1 MDGNAAT
8 GAAETAGGAA
18 QARSIMTRLIGCAGW
33 TRRSERPPLDVR
45 WWGLWFV
52 LPVVVFFA
60 VFSVFPVFF
69 GFYLS
74 LTDYDLLSP
83 PLFVGLDNFRNLASD
98 KLFLTALVNTLV
110 FVVGATVPV
119 WASSLAAALLF
130 DQMFRGR
137 NIVKAIFFLPV
148 LPPAVVIAVIWR
160 LLLHPNGIA
169 TSSVGWFSGISEIPW
184 LANTVL
190 APLAMIVVHDWA
202 AIPFFML
209 IWLAG
214 LTGIPQEARDAAAV
228 DGAGALA
235 RFWYIDLPLLRS
247 TSLLVASLAT
257 INAFQSFVLQFVL
270 SSDQGGP
277 ANSTLVLGLLVFKY
291 GFQYF
296 RMGDAAAVSVV
307 MFAMIMSV
315 TLLQLWLGRRVY

>member
-1 MDGNAAT
+1 
-8 GAAETAGGAA
+8 
-18 QARSIMTRLIGCAGW
+18 
-33 TRRSERPPLDVR
+33 
-45 WWGLWFV
+45 
-52 LPVVVFFA
+52 
-60 VFSVFPVFF
+60 
-69 GFYLS
+69 
-74 LTDYDLLSP
+74 
-83 PLFVGLDNFRNLASD
+83 
-98 KLFLTALVNTLV
+98 
-110 FVVGATVPV
+110 VPV
-119 WASSLAAALLF
+119 WAASLAAALLF

-137 NIVKAIFFLPV
+137 DIVKAIFFLPV

-169 TSSVGWFSGISEIPW
+169 TSTVGWFNGISEIPW
-184 LANTVL
+184 LANAVL

>member
-1 MDGNAAT
+1 VEGNADIGVREAADAAAPAT
-8 GAAETAGGAA
+8 AII
-18 QARSIMTRLIGCAGW
+18 ARRTSGW
-33 TRRSERPPLDVR
+33 ARRAERPPLDIR
-45 WWGLWFV
+45 WWGLRFV

-74 LTDYDLLSP
+74 LTDYDLLNP
-83 PLFVGLDNFRNLASD
+83 PVFVGLDNFRNLASD
-98 KLFLTALVNTLV
+98 KLFLTALANTLV
-110 FVVGATVPV
+110 FVAGATVPV
-119 WASSLAAALLF
+119 WALSLAAALLF
-130 DQMFRGR
+130 DQVFRGR
-137 NIVKAIFFLPV
+137 DVIKAIFFLPV
-148 LPPAVVIAVIWR
+148 LPPAAVIAVIWR

-169 TSSVGWFSGISEIPW
+169 TSTVGWFNGVSEIPW

-190 APLAMIVVHDWA
+190 APLAMIGVHDWA

-214 LTGIPQEARDAAAV
+214 LSGIPQEARDAAAV
-228 DGAGALA
+228 DGAGVLK
-235 RFWYIDLPLLRS
+235 RFWYIDLPLLRH
-247 TSLLVASLAT
+247 TSLLVASLST
-257 INAFQSFVLQFVL
+257 INAFQTFVLQFVL

-307 MFAMIMSV
+307 MFAIIMSV

>member
-1 MDGNAAT
+1 VNGQAAT
-8 GAAETAGGAA
+8 GAAETAP
-18 QARSIMTRLIGCAGW
+18 SIV
-33 TRRSERPPLDVR
+33 TRRTDSDGRRRRSPRASFDVR
-45 WWGLWFV
+45 WWGLCFV

-74 LTDYDLLSP
+74 LTDYDLLNP
-83 PLFVGLDNFRNLASD
+83 PLFVGLENFRNLASD
-98 KLFLTALVNTLV
+98 TLFLTALANTLV
-110 FVVGATVPV
+110 FVVGTTVPV
-119 WASSLAAALLF
+119 WAASLAAAILF
-130 DQMFRGR
+130 DQVFRGR
-137 NIVKAIFFLPV
+137 DVVKAIFFLPV
-148 LPPAVVIAVIWR
+148 LPPAVVIAVVWR
-160 LLLHPNGIA
+160 LLLHPNGIT
-169 TSSVGWFSGISEIPW
+169 TSIVGLFNGTTEIPW
-184 LANTVL
+184 LANTAL
-190 APLAMIVVHDWA
+190 APLAMILVHDWA

-214 LTGIPQEARDAAAV
+214 LTGIPQETRDAAKV

-235 RFWYIDLPLLRS
+235 RFWYVDLPLLRS

-307 MFAMIMSV
+307 MFAMILSV
-315 TLLQLWLGRRVY
+315 TLIQLWLGRRVY

>member
-1 MDGNAAT
+1 MDANAAN
-8 GAAETAGGAA
+8 AAEAAGEAA
-18 QARSIMTRLIGCAGW
+18 RPSTIMTQLLAGW
-33 TRRSERPPLDVR
+33 PRRSERPLGDVR
-45 WWGLWFV
+45 WWGLAFV
-52 LPVVVFFA
+52 LPVVFFFA

-83 PLFVGLDNFRNLASD
+83 PLFVGLDNFRNLATD
-98 KLFLTALVNTLV
+98 KLFLTALANTLV

-119 WASSLAAALLF
+119 WAASLAAALLF
-130 DQMFRGR
+130 DQVFRGR
-137 NIVKAIFFLPV
+137 DVIKAVFFLPV

-169 TSSVGWFSGISEIPW
+169 TSTVGWFNGISEIPW

-228 DGAGALA
+228 DGAGTLA
-235 RFWYIDLPLLRS
+235 RFWYIDLPLLRP

-307 MFAMIMSV
+307 MFALIMSV
-315 TLLQLWLGRRVY
+315 TLVQLWLGRRVY

>member
-1 MDGNAAT
+1 MDANAAN
-8 GAAETAGGAA
+8 AAEAAGEAA
-18 QARSIMTRLIGCAGW
+18 RQSTIMSRLLGGW
-33 TRRSERPPLDVR
+33 PRRSEAPPVDVR
-45 WWGLWFV
+45 WWGLYFV
-52 LPVVVFFA
+52 LPVVFFFA

-98 KLFLTALVNTLV
+98 KLFLTALANTLV

-119 WASSLAAALLF
+119 WAASLAAALLF

-137 NIVKAIFFLPV
+137 EVIKAIFFLPV
-148 LPPAVVIAVIWR
+148 LPPAVVIAVVWR

-169 TSSVGWFSGISEIPW
+169 TSTVGWFNGISEIPW

-235 RFWYIDLPLLRS
+235 RFWYIDLPLLRP

-307 MFAMIMSV
+307 MFALIMSV

>member
-1 MDGNAAT
+1 MDANAAN
-8 GAAETAGGAA
+8 AAEAAGEAA
-18 QARSIMTRLIGCAGW
+18 RPSTIMTQRLAGW
-33 TRRSERPPLDVR
+33 PRRSERPLGDVR
-45 WWGLWFV
+45 WWGLAFV
-52 LPVVVFFA
+52 LPVVFFFA

-83 PLFVGLDNFRNLASD
+83 PLFVGLDNFRNLATD
-98 KLFLTALVNTLV
+98 KLFLTALANTLV

-119 WASSLAAALLF
+119 WAASLAAALLF

-137 NIVKAIFFLPV
+137 DVIKAIFFLPV

-169 TSSVGWFSGISEIPW
+169 TSTVGWFNGISEIPW

-235 RFWYIDLPLLRS
+235 RFWYIDLPLLRP

-307 MFAMIMSV
+307 MFVLIMSV
-315 TLLQLWLGRRVY
+315 TLVQLWLGRRVY

>member
-8 GAAETAGGAA
+8 TAAETIGEAA
-18 QARSIMTRLIGCAGW
+18 HPPSMVTRLIGGAGW
-33 TRRSERPPLDVR
+33 PRRSPRSPLDIG

-52 LPVVVFFA
+52 LPVVMFFA
-60 VFSVFPVFF
+60 AFSVFPVFF

-83 PLFVGLDNFRNLASD
+83 PLFVGLDNFRNLAGD
-98 KLFLTALVNTLV
+98 KLFLTALANTLI
-110 FVVGATVPV
+110 FVLGATVPV
-119 WASSLAAALLF
+119 WGASLAAALLF
-130 DQMFRGR
+130 DQVFRGR
-137 NIVKAIFFLPV
+137 DVVKAIFFLPV

-160 LLLHPNGIA
+160 LLLHPNGIV
-169 TSSVGWFSGISEIPW
+169 TSMVGWFSGVSEIPW

-214 LTGIPQEARDAAAV
+214 LTGIPQEVRDAASV
-228 DGAGALA
+228 DGASAVA
-235 RFWYIDLPLLRS
+235 RFWYIDLPLLRQ

-270 SSDQGGP
+270 SADQGGP

-315 TLLQLWLGRRVY
+315 TLLQLWLGRRVH

>member
-1 MDGNAAT
+1 MDAITVKGAAAT
-8 GAAETAGGAA
+8 ARRPSFLARLTGGG
-18 QARSIMTRLIGCAGW
+18 R
-33 TRRSERPPLDVR
+33 RRSLGSSFDVR
-45 WWGLWFV
+45 WWGLCFV

-74 LTDYDLLSP
+74 LTDYDLLNP

-98 KLFLTALVNTLV
+98 SLFLTALANTLV
-110 FVVGATVPV
+110 FVLGTTVPV
-119 WASSLAAALLF
+119 WAASLAAALLF
-130 DQMFRGR
+130 DQVFRGR
-137 NIVKAIFFLPV
+137 DVVKAIFFLPV

-169 TSSVGWFSGISEIPW
+169 TSVAGWFSGTTEIPW
-184 LANTVL
+184 LANTQL

-214 LTGIPQEARDAAAV
+214 LTGIPQETRDAAKV
-228 DGAGALA
+228 DGAGALQ
-235 RFWYIDLPLLRS
+235 RFWYVDLPLLRA

-307 MFAMIMSV
+307 MFAIILSV
-315 TLLQLWLGRRVY
+315 TLIQLWLGRRVH

>member
-1 MDGNAAT
+1 MDANATNAAE
-8 GAAETAGGAA
+8 AAGEAARPSTIMSRLLGGWP
-18 QARSIMTRLIGCAGW
+18 Q
-33 TRRSERPPLDVR
+33 RSERPPVDVR
-45 WWGLWFV
+45 WWGLAFV
-52 LPVVVFFA
+52 LPVVFFFA
-60 VFSVFPVFF
+60 VFSIFPVFF

-83 PLFVGLDNFRNLASD
+83 PLFVGLDNFRNLATD
-98 KLFLTALVNTLV
+98 KLFLTALANTLV

-119 WASSLAAALLF
+119 WAASLAAALLF
-130 DQMFRGR
+130 DQVFRGR
-137 NIVKAIFFLPV
+137 DVIKAVFFLPV

-169 TSSVGWFSGISEIPW
+169 TSTVGWFSGISEIPW

-214 LTGIPQEARDAAAV
+214 LAGIPQEARDAAAV
-228 DGAGALA
+228 DGAGALQ
-235 RFWYIDLPLLRS
+235 RFWYIDLPLLRP

-296 RMGDAAAVSVV
+296 RMGDAAAASVV
-307 MFAMIMSV
+307 MFAIIMSV
-315 TLLQLWLGRRVY
+315 TLVQLWLGRRV